1 MESKKGVAD
10 FEVGEG
16 LIQLPN
22 ENEINYELASGII
35 KLTNELGKSEYR
47 EFVIDRSKS
56 QQEIDTQ
63 IGRIADEFQKNE
75 SPEESYELGSEEYQN
90 FGGGKQ

>member
-1 MESKKGVAD
+1 MK
-10 FEVGEG
+10 
-16 LIQLPN
+16 
-22 ENEINYELASGII
+22 
-35 KLTNELGKSEYR
+35 NELEKAGYK
-47 EFVIDRSKS
+47 EFIIGRSKS